1 MAKAKKT
8 SAKKKV
14 VKKTTKKK
22 VETPKKKKIKIR
34 NTAGIQYV
42 PYVPRRIDRIP
53 PPKKEKENGKNIN
66 KNRAVDSK

>member
-22 VETPKKKKIKIR
+22 VEAPKKKKIKIR

-42 PYVPRRIDRIP
+42 PYVPRRIDRVP
-53 PPKKEKENGKNIN
+53 PPKKEKEKENGKNIN
-66 KNRAVDSK
+66 K